1 MSLEA
6 SHPALIKFGRRVA
19 EESGSDVEA
28 AWAAVR

>member
-19 EESGSDVEA
+19 EESGSDVDA
-28 AWAAVR
+28 TLGGG